1 MMTKNDDS
9 DSKSDSK
16 GDSTDVN
23 DYIDKNAKFDWNES
37 KFQKLKVGKDTVKSI
52 IKTYGKA
59 SDAQISGDEMKL
71 NYSGKDYGESVYLT
85 FTKQYDGT
93 FILSYASGRFPQD
106 KVEVD
111 KSYKADWTKEQ
122 FDALN
127 KGDYTDPSNGTKL
140 EDVVKDHPKA
150 SSAEYT
156 ISTSRQG
163 EFKKEMTISYSDY
176 KAEDGKLKSVYLSFD
191 TKEGEDTFYLTYK
204 SGPDED

>member
-1 MMTKNDDS
+1 MLSIRGITL
-9 DSKSDSK
+9 
-16 GDSTDVN
+16 
-23 DYIDKNAKFDWNES
+23 IH
-37 KFQKLKVGKDTVKSI
+37 QTV
-52 IKTYGKA
+52 
-59 SDAQISGDEMKL
+59 
-71 NYSGKDYGESVYLT
+71 
-85 FTKQYDGT
+85 
-93 FILSYASGRFPQD
+93 
-106 KVEVD
+106 
-111 KSYKADWTKEQ
+111 
-122 FDALN
+122 
-127 KGDYTDPSNGTKL
+127 TKL